1 MVNNDT
7 IKVYIY
13 TSAMQNTGFQLT
25 QSCVKIVLT
34 LILFKK
40 NKKTKQQHEFE
51 PKTKITKPLRNWKQR
66 KSLKIAVILM
76 IKDIRSM
83 KKVIFI

>member
-7 IKVYIY
+7 IEVYIY

-34 LILFKK
+34 LVLFKK
-40 NKKTKQQHEFE
+40 KTKTKQNEFE
-51 PKTKITKPLRNWKQR
+51 PKTKKTKPLRNWKQR

>member
-7 IKVYIY
+7 IEVYIY

-34 LILFKK
+34 LVLFKK
-40 NKKTKQQHEFE
+40 KTKTKQQHEFE
-51 PKTKITKPLRNWKQR
+51 PKTKKTKPLRNWKQR